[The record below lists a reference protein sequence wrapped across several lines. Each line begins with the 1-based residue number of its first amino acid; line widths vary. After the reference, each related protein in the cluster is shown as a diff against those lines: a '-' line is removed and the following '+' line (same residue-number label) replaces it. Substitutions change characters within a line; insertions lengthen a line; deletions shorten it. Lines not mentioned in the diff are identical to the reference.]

1 LTPLLEIHMTT
12 STLRKIIGACA
23 FVLGIAVAPSLHAQA
38 AGGGPGQRQA
48 MGTPAERA
56 EQQITQLTTAL
67 TLTPDQVAK
76 IRPILV
82 KQYTDQ
88 SAVMA
93 KMQQGGDMA
102 AVRTESQAVSA
113 KAQTEIAALLTA
125 AQKPVY
131 EKYLEEMRAR
141 RGGGAPRQQ

>member
-1 LTPLLEIHMTT
+1 MKT
-12 STLRKIIGACA
+12 STLRKIIGGCA
-23 FVLGIAVAPSLHAQA
+23 FVLGIAVVPSVHAQG
-38 AGGGPGQRQA
+38 AGAGMGQRQG

-56 EQQITQLTTAL
+56 DAQITQLTTTLA
-67 TLTPDQVAK
+67 LTPDQVTK

-102 AVRTESQAVSA
+102 AVRAESQAVST
-113 KAQTEIAALLTA
+113 KAQAEVAALLTA
-125 AQKPVY
+125 AQKTKY
-131 EKYLEEMRAR
+131 QTYLEEMRAR
-141 RGGGAPRQQ
+141 RGGGAGGGAPRQQ